1 MDPMGQRMKRIATLV
16 VVLAV
21 ATAILAGFTGERV
34 YVDCRDVAGCTQAS
48 FPLRDH
54 TAGGLGMLLVSSFA
68 IAGALAVSRTPSRM
82 VSTCW
87 SVVMLLVTIGGFAI
101 WFDEHF
107 ELFTRVEVLWPEQTM
122 GILAAA
128 MLLLIV
134 LVLPIVTWTAPRA

>member
-1 MDPMGQRMKRIATLV
+1 VDPLGQRMKRIATLV

-34 YVDCRDVAGCTQAS
+34 YVDCHDVVGCPDTS
-48 FPLRDH
+48 FPLREH
-54 TAGGLGMLLVSSFA
+54 SAGGLGMLLVSSFA
-68 IAGALAVSRTPSRM
+68 IAGALAVTRSPRRL

-87 SVVMLLVTIGGFAI
+87 SVVMLLVTIAGFAI
-101 WFDEHF
+101 WFGEHF
-107 ELFTRVEVLWPEQTM
+107 ELFTRVEVMWPEQTM